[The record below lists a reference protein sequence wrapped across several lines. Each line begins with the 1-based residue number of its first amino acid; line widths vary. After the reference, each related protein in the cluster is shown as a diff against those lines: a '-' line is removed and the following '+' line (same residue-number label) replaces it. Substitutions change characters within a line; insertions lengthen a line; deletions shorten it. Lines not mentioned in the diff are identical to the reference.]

1 MKRRRG
7 AARRQGEGSASKS
20 GATRRALRVLAS
32 RRMTPPEDDPPS
44 GDAPR
49 RSGPASQAGSDRPPT
64 PIPTRD
70 RPSARAR
77 PGLVVALTG
86 AASFVGRNII
96 GVLEEDPQI
105 ERIVAIDVRAPETA
119 GKKTRL
125 HEIDLTGPS
134 SAERVAEVLEREGAR
149 TLVHLAF
156 LSSPTPAVGWAHEL
170 ESVGSMHLFQ
180 AARQAGLAKLVVW
193 SQTILYGAHPEN
205 PNFLSERHPLR
216 ADLDEPFFA
225 DKIAAEREANAFAA
239 KAKGTVVTILRT
251 APILGP
257 NVQNYVT
264 RYLTQRVVPTLLGF
278 DPLWQFVH
286 EMDAVAAFRL
296 AIVRDFPGTF
306 NIVGDGVLPLSTIVR
321 LAGRRPVPMLT
332 SAARVAVGAL
342 WTAKAGVAP
351 PSFLRYLRYLCVADG
366 AKARQVMGFEP
377 AFTTREAL
385 VDFLGA
391 QRLRDVRLLAE
402 TPAS

>member
-1 MKRRRG
+1 M
-7 AARRQGEGSASKS
+7 
-20 GATRRALRVLAS
+20 AS
-32 RRMTPPEDDPPS
+32 REDHGPLNGPPDGPPD
-44 GDAPR
+44 GPPGEAPR
-49 RSGPASQAGSDRPPT
+49 RSDPAPVDGDARLRAPA
-64 PIPTRD
+64 RD
-70 RPSARAR
+70 VLQSLPRGGRIIAI
-77 PGLVVALTG
+77 TG
-86 AASFVGRNII
+86 AASFVGRNLI

-105 ERIVAIDVRAPETA
+105 EKIIAIDVRAPETA

-125 HEIDLTGPS
+125 YEIDLTGAA
-134 SAERVAEVLEREGAR
+134 SADRVAEVLTAEGAR

-156 LSSPTPAVGWAHEL
+156 LSSPTPAVAWAHEL

-180 AARQAGLAKLVVW
+180 AARQAALAKLVVW
-193 SQTILYGAHPEN
+193 SHTVLYGAHPEN

-239 KAKGTVVTILRT
+239 KSKGTVVTILRT

-286 EMDAVAAFRL
+286 EMDAIAAFRL

-306 NIVGDGVLPLSTIVR
+306 NIVGDGVLPLSTIVK
-321 LAGRRPVPMLT
+321 LAGRRPVPMLA
-332 SAARVAVGAL
+332 SAARLAVGAL

-366 AKARQVMGFEP
+366 DQARKVMGFEP

-391 QRLRDVRLLAE
+391 QRLRDVRLLSDTPNAPRAE
-402 TPAS
+402 PHG

>member
-1 MKRRRG
+1 MAPDDNASALFASSLARG
-7 AARRQGEGSASKS
+7 
-20 GATRRALRVLAS
+20 S
-32 RRMTPPEDDPPS
+32 R
-44 GDAPR
+44 
-49 RSGPASQAGSDRPPT
+49 
-64 PIPTRD
+64 
-70 RPSARAR
+70 
-77 PGLVVALTG
+77 VVAITG
-86 AASFVGRNII
+86 AASFVGRNLI
-96 GVLEEDPQI
+96 GVLEEDRQI
-105 ERIVAIDVRAPETA
+105 EKIVAIDVQAPETA

-125 HEIDLTGPS
+125 YEIDLTGPS
-134 SAERVAEVLEREGAR
+134 SAERVAEVLTAEGAR

-156 LSSPTPAVGWAHEL
+156 LSSPTPAVAWAHEL

-180 AARQAGLAKLVVW
+180 AARQAALAKLVVW

-239 KAKGTVVTILRT
+239 KSKGTVVTILRT

-264 RYLTQRVVPTLLGF
+264 RYLTQRIVPTLLGF

-286 EMDAVAAFRL
+286 EMDAIAAFRL
-296 AIVRDFPGTF
+296 AIVRDFLGTF

-321 LAGRRPVPMLT
+321 LAGRRPVPMLA
-332 SAARVAVGAL
+332 SAARLAVGAL
-342 WTAKAGVAP
+342 WTANAGVAP

-366 AKARQVMGFEP
+366 DKARKVMGFEP

-391 QRLRDVRLLAE
+391 QRLRDVRLLSEVPITTRAE
-402 TPAS
+402 PHG

>member
-1 MKRRRG
+1 MAG
-7 AARRQGEGSASKS
+7 PDENDPIGE
-20 GATRRALRVLAS
+20 
-32 RRMTPPEDDPPS
+32 
-44 GDAPR
+44 APR
-49 RSGPASQAGSDRPPT
+49 RSDPAPHDGDGRLRAPD
-64 PIPTRD
+64 
-70 RPSARAR
+70 PSPRGR
-77 PGLVVALTG
+77 VVAITG
-86 AASFVGRNII
+86 AASFVGRNLI

-105 ERIVAIDVRAPETA
+105 ERIVAVDVRSPETA

-125 HEIDLTGPS
+125 YQIDLTDPS
-134 SAERVAEVLEREGAR
+134 SADRVAEVLEAERAR

-156 LSSPTPAVGWAHEL
+156 LSSPTPAVAWAHEL
-170 ESVGSMHLFQ
+170 ESVGAMHLFQ
-180 AARQAGLAKLVVW
+180 AARQAALAKLVVW

-216 ADLDEPFFA
+216 ADPDEPFFA

-239 KAKGTVVTILRT
+239 KSKGTVVTILRT

-264 RYLTQRVVPTLLGF
+264 RYLTQRVVPTLMGF

-306 NIVGDGVLPLSTIVR
+306 NIVGDGVLPLSTIVK
-321 LAGRRPVPMLT
+321 LAGRRPVPMLA
-332 SAARVAVGAL
+332 SAARLAVGAL

-366 AKARQVMGFEP
+366 DKARKIMGFEP

-391 QRLRDVRLLAE
+391 QRLRDVRLLSE
-402 TPAS
+402 TPSSSRAESHG